1 MHESAFKRVAST
13 FKCTDAGHEPNR
25 NEFPVESI
33 AWDEV
38 MVPGGTCTTFIL
50 RCNKSFF
57 FFFYE
62 SLHWVVLV
70 HKTPQVR
77 FEPFEQGTEIS
88 ENSGYLQK

>member
-57 FFFYE
+57 FFFTKAYIGWFWFTK
-62 SLHWVVLV
+62 LH
-70 HKTPQVR
+70 K
-77 FEPFEQGTEIS
+77 
-88 ENSGYLQK
+88 

>member
-25 NEFPVESI
+25 NKYPVELI

-38 MVPGGTCTTFIL
+38 LVLGGTCSTFIL
-50 RCNKSFF
+50 QCSKSFF
-57 FFFYE
+57 FFYK

-77 FEPFEQGTEIS
+77 FESVEQETEIS
-88 ENSGYLQK
+88 ENSGYL